1 MDANLLIEASAGT
14 GKTQALAER
23 LIELLRLGV
32 KPQEIV
38 ALTFSRAAAG
48 EIFERFV
55 SLLADRAAEDP
66 SCVALLRE
74 VIATQHLSQ
83 IGTLDSFL
91 MRIVRS
97 FPLELGL
104 CGDLE
109 MMDEYRAGVELSR
122 TSFSILRRTDRATK
136 KAFVEAFSLAMNREN
151 VRSFA
156 KSYRT
161 FIAAW
166 HEHVLAHPSA
176 DAWGVPETIW
186 RDPPAEASATEADVK
201 AAAARVR
208 SAAGADKALGDFS
221 AWVEGFRGSFEG
233 VKGLAKK
240 FLEKD
245 DLFAGATID
254 VSFNRK
260 ALSYGGEQAA
270 AIRAAVRTVCGYVL
284 RLKLELAGG
293 VFTLISVYEAE
304 YAKRVRAA
312 GRLVFADVPRLI
324 AGLPDE
330 VLKNAREKLT
340 ELEEEGDRK
349 DAEKAKKSKSR
360 KAEHHEDLPGSVKAV
375 IDALRN
381 TDPNDLSPKEALTL
395 LFSLKSIV
403 SGKSSDDELSF
414 I

>member
-1 MDANLLIEASAGT
+1 MEANLLIEASAGT

-136 KAFVEAFSLAMNREN
+136 KAFVEAFSLAMNHEN

-186 RDPPAEASATEADVK
+186 HDPPAEASATEEDVK

-208 SAAGADKALGDFS
+208 IDWKDLGLDPDACRFTRVDAEGRRTPFAREALDGPLAFAPGACWG
-221 AWVEGFRGSFEG
+221 VEVEPLPAPAPQSFRR
-233 VKGLAKK
+233 V
-240 FLEKD
+240 D
-245 DLFAGATID
+245 
-254 VSFNRK
+254 
-260 ALSYGGEQAA
+260 
-270 AIRAAVRTVCGYVL
+270 
-284 RLKLELAGG
+284 
-293 VFTLISVYEAE
+293 
-304 YAKRVRAA
+304 AKR
-312 GRLVFADVPRLI
+312 
-324 AGLPDE
+324 
-330 VLKNAREKLT
+330 
-340 ELEEEGDRK
+340 
-349 DAEKAKKSKSR
+349 
-360 KAEHHEDLPGSVKAV
+360 
-375 IDALRN
+375 
-381 TDPNDLSPKEALTL
+381 
-395 LFSLKSIV
+395 
-403 SGKSSDDELSF
+403 
-414 I
+414 